1 MSQAVV
7 MGALWAVGL
16 AFPLAAACALVYQ
29 FPVPLVGYRSGPSAI
44 PGALAAVMFYGLW
57 GVSRRCWRAGRR
69 PARRHTRWANPTPR
83 RVRQLVPALGG
94 LVAALGIGLLA
105 ILDKLIG
112 PW

>member
-44 PGALAAVMFYGLW
+44 PGALASVMFYGLL
-57 GVSRRCWRAGRR
+57 GGFPALLAGAAAAGASAYALGQ
-69 PARRHTRWANPTPR
+69 PNPR